1 MPTDIRPT
9 DPPRAARAV
18 VEQLARQRALPLF
31 TCGDAATGMK
41 VLEALHAG
49 GMRVIEFTNRSAA
62 ALDVFR
68 TLVADAAERLPD
80 MVLGAGTI
88 IERGQAEAF
97 HAAGAR
103 FIVAPNLDD
112 EVGRYCAEQNLP
124 WCPGT
129 GTVTEMI
136 RAHRLGAAVI
146 KVFPA
151 DALGGPAF
159 IKGVRGPCPWLQLM
173 PSGGVTLDEAN
184 LRAWFA
190 AGVHC
195 VGMGSHLVDA
205 ATLNEGR
212 FADLADRTRRL
223 VTILAEIG

>member
-1 MPTDIRPT
+1 MPDDSAIL
-9 DPPRAARAV
+9 DGLSK
-18 VEQLARQRALPLF
+18 QKFLPLF
-31 TCGDAATGMK
+31 TCSDAVTGMR

-49 GMRVIEFTNRSAA
+49 GVRIVEFTNRSAG
-62 ALDVFR
+62 ALEVFR
-68 TLVADAAERLPD
+68 SLVEQAAARLPD
-80 MVLGAGTI
+80 MLLGAGTI
-88 IERGQAEAF
+88 IDRPQAEAF

-103 FIVAPNLDD
+103 FIVAPNLDPD
-112 EVGRYCAEQNLP
+112 VGRLCAERGIP

-129 GTVTEMI
+129 GTVTEMVQ
-136 RAHRLGAAVI
+136 ANRLGAAVI

-159 IKGVRGPCPWLQLM
+159 IKGVRGPCSWLKLM

-190 AGVHC
+190 AGVFC

-205 ATLNEGR
+205 KTLEAGR
-212 FADLADRTRRL
+212 FADLTERANRL
-223 VTILAEIG
+223 AAILAEI

>member
-1 MPTDIRPT
+1 MPHDAPLI
-9 DPPRAARAV
+9 DL
-18 VEQLARQRALPLF
+18 LATQKALPLF
-31 TCGDAATGMK
+31 NCGDAATGMM
-41 VLEALHAG
+41 VLDALHAG
-49 GMRVIEFTNRSAA
+49 GMRVVEFTNRSAG

-68 TLVADAAERLPD
+68 TLVAEAAVRLPE

-88 IERGQAEAF
+88 IERSQAEAF

-112 EVGRYCAEQNLP
+112 DVGRYCAEHGLP

-159 IKGVRGPCPWLQLM
+159 IKGVRGPCGWLKLM

-184 LRAWFA
+184 LKAWFA
-190 AGVHC
+190 AGVFC

-205 ATLNEGR
+205 QTLKAGR
-212 FADLADRTRRL
+212 FDELADRTRRL
-223 VTILAEIG
+223 VAMLVGV

>member
-1 MPTDIRPT
+1 MPT
-9 DPPRAARAV
+9 
-18 VEQLARQRALPLF
+18 LARHDIAAALSRQKILPLF
-31 TCGDAATGMK
+31 NCGDVATGTR
-41 VLEALHAG
+41 VLESLHAG
-49 GMRVIEFTNRSAA
+49 GIRFVEFTNRATG

-68 TLVADAAERLPD
+68 GLVAEATRTFPD

-88 IERGQAEAF
+88 IDVAQANGF
-97 HAAGAR
+97 HEAGAA
-103 FIVAPNLDD
+103 FLVAPNLDE
-112 EVGRYCAEQNLP
+112 EVGGYCMQHGLF

-136 RAHRLGAAVI
+136 RAHRLGASVI

-151 DALGGPAF
+151 DTLGGPAF
-159 IKGVRGPCPWLQLM
+159 IKGVRGPCGWLKLM
-173 PSGGVTLDEAN
+173 PSGGVTLDESN

-205 ATLNEGR
+205 KTLAEGR
-212 FADLADRTRRL
+212 YAELAERTRSL
-223 VTILAEIG
+223 VAMLATI

>member
-1 MPTDIRPT
+1 MSVLSKEEI
-9 DPPRAARAV
+9 AAR
-18 VEQLARQRALPLF
+18 LAAQKVLPLF
-31 TCGDAATGMK
+31 NCGDAATAMG

-49 GMRVIEFTNRSAA
+49 GIRIVEFTNRSAG

-68 TLVADAAERLPD
+68 VMAAEASTRFPD
-80 MVLGAGTI
+80 MLLGAGTI
-88 IERGQAEAF
+88 IDVAQAEAF
-97 HAAGAR
+97 HKAGAA
-103 FIVAPNLDD
+103 FLVAPSLDE
-112 EVGRYCAEQNLP
+112 EVGAYCARHGIA

-151 DALGGPAF
+151 DTLGGPAF
-159 IKGVRGPCPWLQLM
+159 IKGVRGPCAWLKLM

-184 LRAWFA
+184 LKAWFA

-205 ATLNEGR
+205 ATLSERR
-212 FADLADRTRRL
+212 FDDLADRTRRL
-223 VTILAEIG
+223 VELLGKV

>member
-1 MPTDIRPT
+1 MPHDAPLI
-9 DPPRAARAV
+9 DL
-18 VEQLARQRALPLF
+18 LATQKALPLF
-31 TCGDAATGMK
+31 NCGDAATGMK

-49 GMRVIEFTNRSAA
+49 GMRVVEFTNRSAG

-68 TLVADAAERLPD
+68 TLVVEAAVRLPGI
-80 MVLGAGTI
+80 VLGAGTI
-88 IERGQAEAF
+88 IERSQAEAF
-97 HAAGAR
+97 HGVGAR

-112 EVGRYCAEQNLP
+112 DVGRYCDEHGLP

-136 RAHRLGAAVI
+136 RAHRIGAAVI

-159 IKGVRGPCPWLQLM
+159 IKGVRGPCAWLRLM
-173 PSGGVTLDEAN
+173 PSGGVTLDGTN
-184 LRAWFA
+184 LNAWFA
-190 AGVHC
+190 AVVFC

-205 ATLNEGR
+205 EIVTAGR
-212 FADLADRTRRL
+212 FDELADRTRRL
-223 VTILAEIG
+223 VAMLAQA

>member
-1 MPTDIRPT
+1 MPHDATLTDM
-9 DPPRAARAV
+9 
-18 VEQLARQRALPLF
+18 LARQKALPLF
-31 TCGDAATGMK
+31 NCGDAATGMK

-49 GMRVIEFTNRSAA
+49 GMRVVEFTNRSAE

-68 TLVADAAERLPD
+68 SLAAGAAAEFPD

-88 IERGQAEAF
+88 VERSQAEAF

-103 FIVAPNLDD
+103 FLVAPNLD
-112 EVGRYCAEQNLP
+112 EAVGRYCAEHGLP

-129 GTVTEMI
+129 GTVTEMVH
-136 RAHRLGAAVI
+136 AHRLGAAVI

-159 IKGVRGPCPWLQLM
+159 IKGVRGPCGWLKLM
-173 PSGGVTLDEAN
+173 PSGGVTLEEAN

-190 AGVHC
+190 AGVVC
-195 VGMGSHLVDA
+195 VGIGSQLIDA
-205 ATLNEGR
+205 ETLKSGK
-212 FADLADRTRRL
+212 FAELADRTRRL
-223 VTILAEIG
+223 AAVLATV

>member
-1 MPTDIRPT
+1 MPSDSTIIDL
-9 DPPRAARAV
+9 
-18 VEQLARQRALPLF
+18 LARQKFLPLF
-31 TCGDAATGMK
+31 NCGDAANGMR

-49 GMRVIEFTNRSAA
+49 GVRIVEFTNRSDG
-62 ALDVFR
+62 ALDVFEQ
-68 TLVADAAERLPD
+68 VAGRLPD
-80 MVLGAGTI
+80 MILGAGTI
-88 IERGQAEAF
+88 IDRPQAEAF

-103 FIVAPNLDD
+103 FIVAPNLDAD
-112 EVGRYCAEQNLP
+112 VGRYCVEHGLP

-136 RAHRLGAAVI
+136 QAHRLGASLI

-159 IKGVRGPCPWLQLM
+159 IKGVRGPCGWLKLM

-184 LRAWFA
+184 LGAWFA
-190 AGVHC
+190 AGVFC

-205 ATLNEGR
+205 ETLKAGR
-212 FADLADRTRRL
+212 FAELTDRARRL
-223 VTILAEIG
+223 VAILAAS

>member
-1 MPTDIRPT
+1 MHSDSTIIDL
-9 DPPRAARAV
+9 
-18 VEQLARQRALPLF
+18 LARQKFLPLF
-31 TCGDAATGMK
+31 NCGDAATGMQ

-49 GMRVIEFTNRSAA
+49 GVRIVEFTNRSAG

-68 TLVADAAERLPD
+68 TLAEQAAGRLPD
-80 MVLGAGTI
+80 MMLGAGTI
-88 IERGQAEAF
+88 IDRPQAEAF

-103 FIVAPNLDD
+103 FIVAPNLDAD
-112 EVGRYCAEQNLP
+112 VGRYCVEQAIP

-136 RAHRLGAAVI
+136 QAHRLGASVI

-159 IKGVRGPCPWLQLM
+159 IKGVRGPCGWLKLM
-173 PSGGVTLDEAN
+173 PSGGVTLDQAN
-184 LRAWFA
+184 LEAWFA
-190 AGVHC
+190 AGVFC

-205 ATLNEGR
+205 ETLKAGR
-212 FADLADRTRRL
+212 FAELTDRARRL
-223 VTILAEIG
+223 VAILAVR

>member
-1 MPTDIRPT
+1 MSTHQPVADLL
-9 DPPRAARAV
+9 AA
-18 VEQLARQRALPLF
+18 QRALPLF
-31 TCGDAATGMK
+31 NCGDAATGMQ

-49 GMRVIEFTNRSAA
+49 GIRIVEFTNRSAG

-68 TLVADAAERLPD
+68 SLVEQAATRLPD
-80 MVLGAGTI
+80 MMLGAGTI
-88 IERGQAEAF
+88 IERPQAEAF

-103 FIVAPNLDD
+103 FIVAPNLDAD
-112 EVGRYCAEQNLP
+112 VGRYCAEQGIP

-136 RAHRLGAAVI
+136 QAHRLGAAVI

-159 IKGVRGPCPWLQLM
+159 IKGVRGPCGWLKLM

-184 LRAWFA
+184 LKAWFA
-190 AGVHC
+190 AGVFC

-205 ATLNEGR
+205 ETLKAGH
-212 FADLADRTRRL
+212 FAVLTERTRRL
-223 VTILAEIG
+223 VAILAEV

>member
-1 MPTDIRPT
+1 MSTHQPVIDLLT
-9 DPPRAARAV
+9 A
-18 VEQLARQRALPLF
+18 QRALPLF
-31 TCGDAATGMK
+31 NCGDAATGMH

-49 GMRVIEFTNRSAA
+49 GIRIVEFTNRSAG

-68 TLVADAAERLPD
+68 TLIEQAAALLPD

-88 IERGQAEAF
+88 IDRPQAEAF

-103 FIVAPNLDD
+103 FIVAPNLDAD
-112 EVGRYCAEQNLP
+112 VGRYCAGQGIP

-136 RAHRLGAAVI
+136 QAHRLGAAVI

-159 IKGVRGPCPWLQLM
+159 IDGVRGPCGWLKLM

-184 LRAWFA
+184 LKAWFA
-190 AGVHC
+190 AGVYC

-205 ATLNEGR
+205 ETLKAGR
-212 FADLADRTRRL
+212 FAELTERTRRL
-223 VTILAEIG
+223 VAILAEI